1 MRCPQFLTN
10 LFDRDEYTSPSTH
23 QLQTRCKNCILHKY
37 DIGGGCGRKSC
48 MPMLGG
54 GCVERGR
61 AAAPQKSENPHAS
74 LKKTFGKI
82 FLRRIYNVVC
92 KGDIAEQ
99 QLECFNGS
107 WVGPRAAAPA
117 LHAA

>member
-1 MRCPQFLTN
+1 
-10 LFDRDEYTSPSTH
+10 
-23 QLQTRCKNCILHKY
+23 
-37 DIGGGCGRKSC
+37 

-54 GCVERGR
+54 GCVERGKG
-61 AAAPQKSENPHAS
+61 AAPKKSENPQAS

-99 QLECFNGS
+99 QLETNLECFNGS

-117 LHAA
+117 LHAAGQAGAHAFKNLL